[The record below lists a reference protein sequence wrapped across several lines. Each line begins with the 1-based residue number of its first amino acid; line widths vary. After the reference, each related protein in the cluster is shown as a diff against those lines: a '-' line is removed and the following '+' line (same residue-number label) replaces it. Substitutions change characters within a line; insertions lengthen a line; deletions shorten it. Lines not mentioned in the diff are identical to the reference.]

1 VTILLTGATGFVGR
15 NVAHGLVA
23 AGADVRA
30 VTRTPASA
38 HLPEGVDVVR
48 GDLSD
53 PTTLASALEG
63 VDRLYLFPSPE
74 TAREIVRLAVR
85 AGVQRVVVLS
95 SGAVTTGYDTDFHLP
110 VERAVKESG
119 LDWTFVRPGEF
130 ATNKLHLWVP
140 SIRAESAVYDPFPK
154 AVGVPM
160 HERDVADVALIALL
174 QDGHA
179 GQAYTIV
186 GPEPLTHQEQADQIG
201 AAIGRE
207 ISFKDATVQECL
219 EYYTRLGGWAAAN
232 ARFLL
237 GLEDYSSN
245 ETTPETEK
253 QWEKTDVEPLPTAE
267 SVTGRPAR
275 TFAEWA
281 CDHADDFR

>member
-1 VTILLTGATGFVGR
+1 MTILVTGATGFVGR
-15 NVAHGLVA
+15 NVVHGLAA

-30 VTRTPASA
+30 VTRNPAAA
-38 HLPEGVDVVR
+38 HLPEGVDVIR
-48 GDLSD
+48 GDLND
-53 PTTLASALEG
+53 PATLAPALDG
-63 VDRLYLFPSPE
+63 VDRLYLFPSPQ

-95 SGAVTTGYDTDFHLP
+95 SGAVTTGYDTEFHLP
-110 VERAVKESG
+110 VERAVEESG

-130 ATNKLHLWVP
+130 ATNKLHLWAP
-140 SIRAESAVYDPFPK
+140 SIRAESAVYDPFPN
-154 AVGVPM
+154 AVGVPT

-174 QDGHA
+174 EDGHA
-179 GQAYTIV
+179 GRAYTLV
-186 GPEPLTHQEQADQIG
+186 GPGPLTHQEQADQIG

-207 ISFKDATVQECL
+207 VSFAGATVQQCL
-219 EYYTRLGGWAAAN
+219 DYYTRLGGWAAAN

-237 GLEDYSSN
+237 GLEDYSHNPS
-245 ETTPETEK
+245 TPETQKRWAKSE
-253 QWEKTDVEPLPTAE
+253 VPPLPTAE

-281 CDHADDFR
+281 RDHADDFR